1 MFDEALNGG
10 CKLRFGWHVF
20 AECIWALQHHYDA
33 PRQEIAASLSTMIA
47 SESVVCEGKA
57 VLLDALERYV
67 STKLDIVDCMLAA
80 ESGSGGGVL
89 ATFDQEIGKKF
100 TEIAGWEWKV

>member
-1 MFDEALNGG
+1 MNGG
-10 CKLRFGWHVF
+10 CKLRVGWHVF
-20 AECIWALQHHYDA
+20 AECIWALRHHYDA
-33 PRQEIAASLSTMIA
+33 PRQEIVASLSTMIA